1 MRRWGAPILWLVL
14 AAATPVQAQQ
24 PADPI
29 GSLLDRRQPPPK
41 DSDEPDTAGQP
52 PSTLEPEPVI
62 IAPASGLPP
71 VPIPYAPPPRPQVT
85 TPIRV
90 DEVGK
95 TPDAPPTLKDVAY
108 DSRIRSSFASAQ
120 AFQGPLDG
128 GWTLAADGEGDLY
141 NLQLSNRGDRLEG
154 AWRDLHRKG
163 ALDASGLVD
172 DIQRSGSQLTLRFS
186 PAAGRPGGL
195 ATPQGGYDGRWT
207 GELAQGSERKR
218 ITLRRTAP

>member
-1 MRRWGAPILWLVL
+1 MGASSILWLVL
-14 AAATPVQAQQ
+14 AAAMPAQAQP

-29 GSLLDRRQPPPK
+29 GSLLDRSQPPPK
-41 DSDEPDTAGQP
+41 DSDEPDTASQP
-52 PSTLEPEPVI
+52 PGAPEPEPVI
-62 IAPASGLPP
+62 IALASGRPP
-71 VPIPYAPPPRPQVT
+71 VPIPYAPPPRPQAT
-85 TPIRV
+85 TPVRV

-95 TPDAPPTLKDVAY
+95 TPDAPPTLKDMAY

-141 NLQLSNRGDRLEG
+141 NLQLSNRGERLEG
-154 AWRDLHRKG
+154 AWRDLRRKG

-186 PAAGRPGGL
+186 PAPGKPVAV
-195 ATPQGGYDGRWT
+195 ATLQGGYDGRWS